1 VNENEIDQSAE
12 LWGIDQLID
21 QIITR
26 DGAGSPRGGDDEA
39 LLTELSGL
47 SPIEWPADEPGER
60 IAIMVASR
68 VGQRQLRQRRER
80 GRPAA
85 WTLRSR

>member
-1 VNENEIDQSAE
+1 MNKNEIDQSAE
-12 LWGIDQLID
+12 MWRIDQLID

-26 DGAGSPRGGDDEA
+26 DGAGSADGDEA